1 MRIGIQLGMHGH
13 SGDDPLPPPGWDNMR
28 GQIEAAEAA
37 GFDVVVIED
46 ALVDGGLN
54 TYGYWEGMTL
64 AGAVAAVTSRIDIG
78 HSVVNPPLRSPAV
91 VAQAACT
98 LDEISGG
105 RYVLG
110 IGAGNTPLD
119 YEAFGIPAD
128 HRYSRAAEAIEV
140 IHSLLTSEG
149 ADVDGRFHTVHGSL
163 VARGPRP
170 GGPPIVIGARG
181 PKMIRL
187 AARFGDGWNAWSPDP
202 QTLDS
207 FRPLVDE
214 LHRACED
221 VGRDPG
227 SIRRSAD
234 IAVDPH
240 VLLGEEPTWITE
252 FLVSGSATQIAE
264 ELLAFGGLGIEEVR
278 CMVWPDRPAD
288 LKPQIVELLSEV
300 VELVHSG

>member
-1 MRIGIQLGMHGH
+1 
-13 SGDDPLPPPGWDNMR
+13 
-28 GQIEAAEAA
+28 
-37 GFDVVVIED
+37 
-46 ALVDGGLN
+46 
-54 TYGYWEGMTL
+54 MTL
-64 AGAVAAVTSRIDIG
+64 AGAVAAVTSRIEVG
-78 HSVVNPPLRSPAV
+78 HSVINPPLRAPVV
-91 VAQAACT
+91 VAQAAST

-140 IHSLLTSEG
+140 IHSLLKRDG

-181 PKMIRL
+181 PKMMRL
-187 AARFGDGWNAWSPDP
+187 AATYAHGWNAWSPDP

-207 FRPLVDE
+207 SRPLVDE
-214 LHRACED
+214 LLRACEE

-227 SIRRSAD
+227 TISRSID
-234 IAVDPH
+234 VAVDPQR
-240 VLLGEEPTWITE
+240 LLGADPTWITE
-252 FLVSGSATQIAE
+252 FLIGGSARQIADG
-264 ELLAFGGLGIEEVR
+264 LLAFCDLGIDEVR

-288 LKPQIVELLSEV
+288 LKPTVIELLTEV
-300 VELVHSG
+300 VEMVHAG